1 MDNNVTSDPND
12 NYNILLE
19 ELKKAIDKH
28 MPMKTVK
35 FDKYRHKKETRITSG
50 ILKSIRYK
58 DKLYRQLKMT
68 DPLIPQYNFLKTN
81 LKTYSTILKRNI
93 RLAKNMYY
101 TNMFYKSKND
111 SKKTWKQINDLI
123 SSRNQYKQHN
133 YFKTND
139 SILTD
144 HTDIANNFNSY
155 FTNIGPNFANK
166 ILNVNPMNPLSYL
179 NTLDNNVFHFQDIDE
194 SIVEQIID
202 NFPSKNSCG
211 YDGISLRLLKFCK
224 LTIIKPLILIIRQV
238 LNTGIFPEKLKIAK
252 VIPIFK
258 KGDEELFSNYRPI
271 SILPAISKIIE
282 KVIYQQ
288 MYSFFQ
294 QNELFYDS
302 QYGFRT
308 NHSTEHAALELA
320 DRILYSLDHNETP
333 LSIFLDLTKAF
344 DTLDHNILLNK
355 LKHYGIRGEALTFFN
370 NYLSNRK
377 QFVEYDNISSSYL
390 PISTGVPQGSI
401 LGPLL
406 FIIYIND
413 LPQASDK
420 FNFIMYADD
429 TTLFRSVQSL
439 AANGENS
446 NINFENEMNM
456 ELGNIGNWLTANKL
470 SLNVHKSKYM
480 IYSKSNKLNSYPKL
494 KIDDSIIQQV
504 HEFNFLGITFDD
516 HLNWKLHIER
526 CALKCSRNIGMLN
539 KLKRFLPTTIMLT
552 LYHTLI
558 HSHLSYG
565 IMVWGHHCDIL
576 IKIQKK
582 TLRVV
587 NLSKYNAHCDPLF
600 KKFKILKLP
609 DLLKLQELKTY
620 FKFVHSELPTYLLEL
635 PFDLNVTI
643 HNHNTRGHNK
653 IHANVV
659 IHEFAKRCLRYNIIK
674 TVNNSPSS
682 VINKITTHSM
692 GGFTTYIKVQLL
704 QKYDSQCMLFNC
716 YVCLNEI

>member
-1 MDNNVTSDPND
+1 M
-12 NYNILLE
+12 
-19 ELKKAIDKH
+19 EL
-28 MPMKTVK
+28 
-35 FDKYRHKKETRITSG
+35 
-50 ILKSIRYK
+50 
-58 DKLYRQLKMT
+58 
-68 DPLIPQYNFLKTN
+68 
-81 LKTYSTILKRNI
+81 
-93 RLAKNMYY
+93 
-101 TNMFYKSKND
+101 
-111 SKKTWKQINDLI
+111 
-123 SSRNQYKQHN
+123 
-133 YFKTND
+133 
-139 SILTD
+139 
-144 HTDIANNFNSY
+144 
-155 FTNIGPNFANK
+155 
-166 ILNVNPMNPLSYL
+166 
-179 NTLDNNVFHFQDIDE
+179 
-194 SIVEQIID
+194 IID
-202 NFPSKNSCG
+202 NFPAKKHSCG

-224 LTIIKPLILIIRQV
+224 LTIIKPLTLIIRQV
-238 LNTGIFPEKLKIAK
+238 LNTGIFREKLKIAK

-288 MYSFFQ
+288 IYSFFQ
-294 QNELFYDS
+294 HNELFYGS

-333 LSIFLDLTKAF
+333 LSIFLDLSKAF

-377 QFVEYDNISSSYL
+377 QCVDYDNISSSFL

-413 LPQASDK
+413 LPLASDN

-446 NINFENEMNM
+446 NANFENEMNM

-480 IYSKSNKLNSYPKL
+480 IYAKSKKLNSYPKL
-494 KIDDSIIQQV
+494 KINDSIIQQV

-552 LYHTLI
+552 SYHTLI

-565 IMVWGHHCDIL
+565 IMVWGHYCDRL

-582 TLRVV
+582 L
-587 NLSKYNAHCDPLF
+587 
-600 KKFKILKLP
+600 
-609 DLLKLQELKTY
+609 
-620 FKFVHSELPTYLLEL
+620 
-635 PFDLNVTI
+635 
-643 HNHNTRGHNK
+643 
-653 IHANVV
+653 
-659 IHEFAKRCLRYNIIK
+659 
-674 TVNNSPSS
+674 
-682 VINKITTHSM
+682 
-692 GGFTTYIKVQLL
+692 
-704 QKYDSQCMLFNC
+704 
-716 YVCLNEI
+716 

>member
-1 MDNNVTSDPND
+1 MQSYNVISLMDNNVTSDPND

-35 FDKYRHKKETRITSG
+35 FDKYRHKKETWITSG

-155 FTNIGPNFANK
+155 FTNIGPNLPNK

-202 NFPSKNSCG
+202 NFSSKNSCG

-224 LTIIKPLILIIRQV
+224 LTIIKPLMLIIRQV

-258 KGDEELFSNYRPI
+258 KRDEELFSNYRPI

-333 LSIFLDLTKAF
+333 LSIFLDLSKGLRHIRSQHSLEQIKALR
-344 DTLDHNILLNK
+344 DQWWSSN
-355 LKHYGIRGEALTFFN
+355 FF
-370 NYLSNRK
+370 
-377 QFVEYDNISSSYL
+377 
-390 PISTGVPQGSI
+390 
-401 LGPLL
+401 
-406 FIIYIND
+406 
-413 LPQASDK
+413 
-420 FNFIMYADD
+420 
-429 TTLFRSVQSL
+429 
-439 AANGENS
+439 
-446 NINFENEMNM
+446 
-456 ELGNIGNWLTANKL
+456 
-470 SLNVHKSKYM
+470 
-480 IYSKSNKLNSYPKL
+480 
-494 KIDDSIIQQV
+494 
-504 HEFNFLGITFDD
+504 
-516 HLNWKLHIER
+516 
-526 CALKCSRNIGMLN
+526 
-539 KLKRFLPTTIMLT
+539 
-552 LYHTLI
+552 
-558 HSHLSYG
+558 
-565 IMVWGHHCDIL
+565 
-576 IKIQKK
+576 
-582 TLRVV
+582 
-587 NLSKYNAHCDPLF
+587 
-600 KKFKILKLP
+600 
-609 DLLKLQELKTY
+609 
-620 FKFVHSELPTYLLEL
+620 
-635 PFDLNVTI
+635 
-643 HNHNTRGHNK
+643 
-653 IHANVV
+653 
-659 IHEFAKRCLRYNIIK
+659 
-674 TVNNSPSS
+674 
-682 VINKITTHSM
+682 
-692 GGFTTYIKVQLL
+692 
-704 QKYDSQCMLFNC
+704 
-716 YVCLNEI
+716 